1 MKKILKQTLLRFGG
15 YTVAQNLY
23 TRIEERKLMQRVRT
37 FLKTGLTPLPDMV
50 MFEPTLRCNL
60 RCKMCYQD
68 RVALTKHSELSLQQ
82 IIDFFDQTPYL
93 RKVTLIGGE
102 IFMRRDIIDLIH
114 HLNRTRDIVI
124 STNGTLMNDAE
135 IKALRDC
142 HRIMTISIS
151 LDGPEIVHESI
162 RRSQGCYEKTIKTI
176 KTLSPIFP
184 VTVTCVIQ
192 NENLKD
198 LPDVVDLCATAGVKK
213 VKLEL
218 ERIYAIEEISQVMIE
233 MGLAREDLPKTYM
246 SRMRNYSI
254 EDLMIKLDT
263 CQSQGKKAGVYVE
276 FEPSFLM
283 DEIEACYTGNLRN
296 HHKYI
301 CQSFRMATIAPNGNL
316 INCFAIRKPFGNI
329 LDRPFNEIWNS
340 EAANTYRRQLIRNN
354 LTSLCESCPFMIPY
368 HEHQI
373 ID

>member
-1 MKKILKQTLLRFGG
+1 MALKRLIKQGLLRFGG
-15 YTVAQNLY
+15 YKVAQSLHKQ
-23 TRIEERKLMQRVRT
+23 IEHHRLVKNVIE
-37 FLKTGLTPLPDMV
+37 FLDTGKTPLPDMI

-60 RCKMCYQD
+60 HCSMCYQD

-135 IKALRDC
+135 IKAIKDC

-151 LDGPEIVHESI
+151 LDGSEIVHESI

-213 VKLEL
+213 VKFEL
-218 ERIYAIEEISQVMIE
+218 ERIYAIEEISQAMIE

-246 SRMRNYSI
+246 GRMRNYSI
-254 EDLMIKLDT
+254 EDLRMKLDI

-316 INCFAIRKPFGNI
+316 INCFAVRKPFGNI
-329 LDRPFNEIWNS
+329 FDAPFDEVWNS

-354 LTSLCESCPFMIPY
+354 LMSLCESCPFMTPY
-368 HEHQI
+368 RE
-373 ID
+373 D